1 MAGRKD
7 RNDRRKRTA
16 GADGD
21 RFRHCFWLYGMGTQK
36 KQRGMETGTE
46 DCTRPYMRTMRKH
59 LKYGMKHPISGS
71 EQD

>member
-46 DCTRPYMRTMRKH
+46 
-59 LKYGMKHPISGS
+59 L
-71 EQD
+71 